1 MTERDLSTDPV
12 TGDPVEQTD
21 GAATNAG
28 PLHPGRRRSR
38 LTAYI
43 ALTKPRIIELLLVT
57 TLPTMVLAAD
67 GWPGWWKVIVAL
79 VGGAVA
85 AGSANAFNMY
95 LDRDIDAVMNRTR
108 ERPLVTGEIRPRNAL
123 IFAFA
128 LGVVSVVWFALLANL
143 VASALTLAA
152 ILLYVV
158 FYTMILKRRT
168 TQNIVW
174 GGVAGCMP
182 VVIGW
187 SVVTGSLDWPALLL
201 FLVVFFW
208 TPPHYW
214 PLSMKFTG
222 DYQRAGVP
230 MLGAVAGATTV
241 AKHGLVYAALT
252 VATSLALVPV
262 ASMGWFYTAAAV
274 ASGGWFLYE
283 CVMLVRLSAR
293 PREGRRRAMRV
304 FHGSITYLSVL
315 FLAVAIDPFIP

>member
-1 MTERDLSTDPV
+1 M
-12 TGDPVEQTD
+12 
-21 GAATNAG
+21 
-28 PLHPGRRRSR
+28 HPGRRRSR
-38 LTAYI
+38 LAAYV

-79 VGGAVA
+79 VGGAIA
-85 AGSANAFNMY
+85 AGSANAFNMV

-108 ERPLVTGEIRPRNAL
+108 ERPLVTGEIRPRDAL
-123 IFAFA
+123 VFASV
-128 LGVVSVVWFALLANL
+128 LGVVSVAWFALLANL

-168 TQNIVW
+168 SQNIVW

-187 SVVTGSLDWPALLL
+187 SVVTGSLDWPALVL
-201 FLVVFFW
+201 FLIVFFW

-214 PLSMKFTG
+214 PLSMKFTK

-230 MLGAVAGATTV
+230 MLGAVKGAPTV
-241 AKHGLVYAALT
+241 ATHGLVYAVLT
-252 VATSLALVPV
+252 VATSLALIPV
-262 ASMGWFYTAAAV
+262 ASTGWFYAVAAV
-274 ASGGWFLYE
+274 LSGGWFLLQ
-283 CVMLVRLSAR
+283 CAQLVRLAGD
-293 PREGRRRAMRV
+293 PRRGRKQAMTV

-315 FLAVAIDPFIP
+315 FLAVAIDPFVP